1 MGKGFASYLAMKTGP
16 EAGDASA
23 AAQALIDADLRELGV
38 AARKLANH
46 AFVLGSGLG
55 FGTSFLKWLAF
66 LAAVYLLILDRTNWK
81 TNMMTGLLVP
91 YIFFTLPHVLF
102 SLMRGEVG
110 KWIAVIA
117 VILRLFFPRHFP
129 DWLELPGAIILL
141 TVVAPSLFADHF
153 RGDLVGIFICL
164 VIGCYLLSEHIK
176 ASGGFRN
183 AFRKGNGVSNSIG
196 ILLLFIYPVWALVLT
211 LL

>member
-1 MGKGFASYLAMKTGP
+1 MGKSFASYLAMKTGP

-23 AAQALIDADLRELGV
+23 AAQALIDADLQELGV

-66 LAAVYLLILDRTNWK
+66 FAAVYLLILDRTNWK
-81 TNMMTGLLVP
+81 TNMMTALLVP

-110 KWIAVIA
+110 KWIAIIA

-141 TVVAPSLFADHF
+141 TVVAPSLFADNF
-153 RGDLVGIFICL
+153 Q
-164 VIGCYLLSEHIK
+164 E
-176 ASGGFRN
+176 
-183 AFRKGNGVSNSIG
+183 
-196 ILLLFIYPVWALVLT
+196 
-211 LL
+211 

>member
-23 AAQALIDADLRELGV
+23 AAQALIDADLRDVGV

-46 AFVLGSGLG
+46 AFVLGGGLG
-55 FGTSFLKWLAF
+55 FGTSLLKWFAF
-66 LAAVYLLILDRTNWK
+66 AAAVYLLILDRTNWK
-81 TNMMTGLLVP
+81 TNMMTALLVP
-91 YIFFTLPHVLF
+91 YVFFTLPHLLF
-102 SLMRGEVG
+102 SLIRGEVG
-110 KWIAVIA
+110 KWIAIVV

-129 DWLELPGAIILL
+129 DWLEMPGSIILL
-141 TVVAPSLFADHF
+141 TAVAPSLFADTLRDH
-153 RGDLVGIFICL
+153 LVGTFVCL

-176 ASGGFRN
+176 ASGGFKN

-196 ILLLFIYPVWALVLT
+196 ILLLFIYPVWALVLAFI
-211 LL
+211 